1 MKRIFALLL
10 TLALALS
17 LAACGSAPA
26 ASGGSFS
33 AAASGSQENQDG
45 ASSSGEAASSAAD
58 PARSD
63 PEPTPAQVWEVQYYV
78 DDFNQPTDDGFVT
91 NKNYFVG
98 QFSNSATTNSQL
110 YVQVLAD
117 GTDVVFFLYEYGSH
131 QVKNSSSNYVD
142 TYSITMRTGDG
153 TDHAL
158 TGTLYCG
165 GDRVYVDDAC
175 KASVIDALSQADQQV
190 SFLIVDD
197 KYSTTKYLFTVDCGN
212 FAEAY
217 QELTQG

>member
-26 ASGGSFS
+26 ASGGSSS
-33 AAASGSQENQDG
+33 AAASGSQETQDG
-45 ASSSGEAASSAAD
+45 ASSSGAD
-58 PARSD
+58 PAQSD

-98 QFSNSATTNSQL
+98 QFSNSATTNSRL

-117 GTDVVFFLYEYGSH
+117 GTDVVFFLYEYGSR